1 MIGTVS
7 QIAWAVQIKSQ
18 VDAEF
23 DRVRKV
29 LEHAMKKQSPR
40 DIADIESIIR
50 ILEEKRAEVMGNE
63 QAGYFI
69 HVWRELRNQVSRMIV
84 EDPKYQAIKASQA
97 ARCGSPS
104 PVTDD
109 RDAQLDSSRRS
120 GVS

>member
-1 MIGTVS
+1 MIGTVN

-29 LEHAMKKQSPR
+29 LEYAMRKQSPR
-40 DIADIESIIR
+40 DITDVESIIR

-69 HVWRELRNQVSRMIV
+69 QDWQELGNQVSRMIIA
-84 EDPKYQAIKASQA
+84 DPRYQAIKASQA
-97 ARCGSPS
+97 ARFGLGAAHR
-104 PVTDD
+104 
-109 RDAQLDSSRRS
+109 RDPDTKAPRQ
-120 GVS
+120 